1 MIMSENTMLADR
13 SKKPSRVLFI
23 IVGIGAVGLLLFFV
37 VHSIQK
43 RRSVEEAARLA
54 SAPHTIE
61 VRVVAPSLAPDTA
74 IILLPGTVQG
84 HRETSLYARVNGYIR
99 NWYVDIGDPV
109 KEGQLL
115 AELETPELDQQ
126 LAQARANLE
135 LAKSS
140 LERVNSVTLQG
151 AVSTQQKADRD
162 GAYRAALALVN
173 QLEAQKSFQR
183 VVAPFSGIITSR
195 SIDIGTLVNAGSV
208 SSQQLFTI
216 AQVNQLR
223 IFVNVPQSFVSSIKI
238 GSEAS
243 ITIQEIA
250 AAAVVGKVTRTAGA
264 LNPDT
269 RTLLVQVEFDNP
281 GHLYLPGMY
290 AKVKFVV
297 KRTTS
302 AIIIPANT
310 LVIRTEGPE
319 VVTVTPQN
327 TIAMKRITIRKDNGA
342 TLEISDGLK
351 GDELLV
357 TNASLALTE
366 GLKVSVVHKLP
377 EN

>member
-43 RRSVEEAARLA
+43 RRIVAEAARLA

-61 VRVVAPSLAPDTA
+61 VRVVTPSLASDTA

-140 LERVNSVTLQG
+140 LERVNSVTLEG

-243 ITIQEIA
+243 IIIQEIA

>member
-1 MIMSENTMLADR
+1 MLADR

-23 IVGIGAVGLLLFFV
+23 IAGIGAVGLLLFFV

-43 RRSVEEAARLA
+43 RRSVAEAARLA
-54 SAPHTIE
+54 SAPHTLE

-135 LAKSS
+135 LARSS
-140 LERVNSVTLQG
+140 LERVNSVTMEG

-243 ITIQEIA
+243 IIIQEIA

-302 AIIIPANT
+302 AIIIPANA

>member
-1 MIMSENTMLADR
+1 MSENTMLADR
-13 SKKPSRVLFI
+13 SKKSSRVLFI
-23 IVGIGAVGLLLFFV
+23 IVGIGVVGLFLFFV

-43 RRSVEEAARLA
+43 RRSVAEAARLA

-61 VRVVAPSLAPDTA
+61 VRVVSPSLAPDTT

-140 LERVNSVTLQG
+140 LERVNSVTVEG

-238 GSEAS
+238 GSKAS
-243 ITIQEIA
+243 IIIQEIA
-250 AAAVVGKVTRTAGA
+250 AVPVIGKVTRTAGA

-297 KRTTS
+297 RRTTR

-357 TNASLALTE
+357 TNASLDLTE
-366 GLKVSVVHKLP
+366 GLKVSVVHKLS